1 MIIFNHTEISRL
13 CKRITQKG
21 FSEWHRG
28 DGFSYYNAVG
38 HKSYYLNDCR
48 PIEIKTCLDQL
59 VYQNKLDFL

>member
-21 FSEWHRG
+21 FEWHRG
-28 DGFSYYNAVG
+28 DGFSYYNVVG
-38 HKSYYLNDCR
+38 HKSYYLNDGR